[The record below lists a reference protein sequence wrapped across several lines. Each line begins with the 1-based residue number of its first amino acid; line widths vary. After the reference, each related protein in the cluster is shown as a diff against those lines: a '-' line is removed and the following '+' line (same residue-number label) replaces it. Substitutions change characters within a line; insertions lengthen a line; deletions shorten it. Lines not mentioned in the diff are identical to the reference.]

1 MELSFREKGIPK
13 NLVKRILLLI
23 IIFFAGLV
31 FFNIIINF
39 HPKSDVSKMSS
50 PTLPTISM
58 SASGTDLNEL
68 HGYKNEMDACFMR
81 DDIVPLSLDRKLP
94 IKIKTY
100 GAKISNV
107 SYEIYS
113 LDTERKI
120 AESKISDLSKDGG
133 DSVSA
138 EPVLSNLIDTGQEYI
153 LVLKLKADSNDLFY
167 YTRITIP
174 QDYHENECLEFAK
187 YFHNTSLAENY
198 ADLATYIEPDGSS
211 SDLSHVT
218 INSNLNLVGWQ
229 GFSGSSAGDPVYSY
243 KEINT
248 SYSSI
253 GINFRMQD
261 SEGSYYNVYEYY
273 RIRYSPDR
281 MYLLS
286 YDRKCEKTLSTSN
299 TSLDSNLL
307 NIGLSSSNIPLI
319 SNETGQVAAFVQG
332 GELYE
337 YDQTKGTL
345 SKIFSFI
352 TGDNTDPREYYSEH
366 NIKLLSIDE
375 TGTLDFAVY
384 GYMNDGPHEGYC
396 GIDVF
401 HYDSKTG
408 NTNEQAFINST
419 KSYRVLNANFSEL
432 IYQSAVGN
440 LYILLDGTLFRI
452 NLNTMMSE
460 EMYADLKS
468 SEYAVSGSGR
478 YVAISDSEKANKIKI
493 IDLDDESEI
502 TVSAGKDESLIPLY
516 FMEDDLAYGTAK
528 NSDVIIDAGG
538 DKTLPMYKID
548 IVSISGHKTSN
559 QMTYQK
565 SGIYITNVEKQE
577 TALELTRVTKSGDG
591 FAPAEADAIKSSSGE
606 TNRVVTLKT
615 DEDGNSVIAMAAL
628 SKDETVTLNFKTAG
642 LTLLNKNNTI
652 NIDSKSTIEE
662 YYVYVGN
669 DVILATADV
678 STALSSAE
686 ENSGIVLDSSQQIV
700 WKNTKSAAAYL
711 RKEISESSSS
721 SNIGKCLSSMLAY
734 EDENVDVD
742 VYLNEGESIIKI
754 LSGALK
760 DDKVLNLSGCA
771 LSQVL
776 YYVNLGTPV
785 YASTGTDS
793 AVLITGYDSATVTI
807 YDPAGGTQ
815 KLSLEDAQAAFSN
828 AGNIYA
834 GYIRSK

>member
-13 NLVKRILLLI
+13 NLVRRILLLI
-23 IIFFAGLV
+23 SIFIAGLV

-39 HPKSDVSKMSS
+39 HPKTDVSNMTP
-50 PTLPTISM
+50 PTLPTVSM
-58 SASGTDLNEL
+58 SALDTELNEL

-81 DDIVPLSLDRKLP
+81 DDIVPISSDRKLP
-94 IKIKTY
+94 ISIMTY
-100 GAKISNV
+100 GAKISDV

-120 AESKISDLSKDGG
+120 AESEISELKKEG
-133 DSVSA
+133 DTVSA
-138 EPVLSNLIDTGQEYI
+138 EPVLSNLIDVGQEYI
-153 LVLKLKADSNDLFY
+153 LVLKLKANSDELYY

-174 QDYHENECLEFAK
+174 KNYHESECLQFAK
-187 YFHNTSLAENY
+187 YFHETALSENY
-198 ADLATYIEPDGSS
+198 TELATYIEPDGSAT
-211 SDLSHVT
+211 DLSHVT
-218 INSNLNLVGWQ
+218 INSNLDLIGWQ
-229 GFSGSSAGDPVYSY
+229 GFSGSAIGTPVYSY
-243 KEINT
+243 KEINST
-248 SYSSI
+248 YSSI
-253 GINFRMQD
+253 GMNFRMQD
-261 SEGSYYNVYEYY
+261 SSQSSYNVYEYY

-286 YDRKCEKTLSTSN
+286 FDRKCEKSISTSN
-299 TSLDSNLL
+299 VAINSNEL
-307 NIGLSSSNIPLI
+307 NIGLSSSDMPLI

-337 YDQTKGTL
+337 YDQTKGVL

-352 TGDNTDPREYYSEH
+352 TGDETDPREYYSEH

-384 GYMNDGPHEGYC
+384 GYMNDGPHEGHC

-432 IYQSAVGN
+432 IYQSAAGK
-440 LYILLDGTLFRI
+440 LYIILDSALFRI
-452 NLNTMMSE
+452 NLKTMIAE
-460 EMYADLKS
+460 EMYSDLRS
-468 SEYAVSGSGR
+468 SDYAVSGSGR
-478 YVAISDSEKANKIKI
+478 YVAISDPENSDKINI
-493 IDLDDESEI
+493 IDLDDESKI
-502 TVSAGKDESLIPLY
+502 TVSGGSDESLIPLY
-516 FMEDDLAYGTAK
+516 FMEDDLAFGTAK

-538 DKTLPMYKID
+538 GRTLPMYKID
-548 IVSISGHKTSN
+548 IVAISGSKTSN
-559 QMTYQK
+559 LMTYEK
-565 SGIYITNVEKQE
+565 DGIYITNVVKQE
-577 TALELTRVTKSGDG
+577 TALELTRVSKSADG
-591 FAPAEADAIKSSSGE
+591 FAPAEKDAIKSSSGE

-615 DEDGNSVIAMAAL
+615 DENGNTVIAMASL
-628 SKDETVTLNFKTAG
+628 SADDAVTLSFNTAG

-652 NIDSKSTIEE
+652 NIDSKSNIEE

-669 DVILATADV
+669 DIIIATADI
-678 STALSSAE
+678 STALASAE
-686 ENSGIVLDSSQQIV
+686 TNSGIVLNSNQQIV
-700 WKNTKSAAAYL
+700 WKNTKSASAYL
-711 RKEISESSSS
+711 RREITPSTSSSV
-721 SNIGKCLSSMLAY
+721 IGKCLSSMLLY
-734 EDENVDVD
+734 EGENVDVD

-760 DDKVLNLSGCA
+760 DDRVFNLSGCA

-785 YASTGTDS
+785 YAQTGTDS
-793 AVLITGYDSATVTI
+793 AVLITGYDNSSVTI
-807 YDPAGGTQ
+807 YNPDNGT
-815 KLSLEDAQAAFSN
+815 KKMSMEDAQLTFQN
-828 AGNIYA
+828 AGNIFA

>member
-13 NLVKRILLLI
+13 NLVRRILLLI
-23 IIFFAGLV
+23 IIFIAGLV

-39 HPKSDVSKMSS
+39 HPKSAVSKMTA

-58 SASGTDLNEL
+58 SAGDTELNEL

-81 DDIVPLSLDRKLP
+81 DDIVPLSSDRKLP
-94 IKIKTY
+94 ISIKTY

-120 AESKISDLSKDGG
+120 AESKISDLSKGKDT
-133 DSVSA
+133 VSA
-138 EPVLSNLIDTGQEYI
+138 EPVLSNLIDAGQEYI
-153 LVLKLKADSNDLFY
+153 LVLKLKADSNELYY

-174 QDYHENECLEFAK
+174 QNYHESECLAFAK
-187 YFHNTSLAENY
+187 YFHETALAENF
-198 ADLATYIEPDGSS
+198 ADLATYVEPDGSS

-218 INSNLNLVGWQ
+218 INSDLNLIGWQ
-229 GFSGSSAGDPVYSY
+229 GFSGKSVGDPVYSY

-286 YDRKCEKTLSTSN
+286 YDRKCEKNISTSN
-299 TSLDSNLL
+299 VALDSNLL
-307 NIGLSSSNIPLI
+307 NIGLSSSDIPLI

-337 YDQTKGTL
+337 YDQTSGTL
-345 SKIFSFI
+345 LKIFSFI

-384 GYMNDGPHEGYC
+384 GYMNDGPHEGHC

-408 NTNEQAFINST
+408 NTNEQAFINSS

-432 IYQSAVGN
+432 IYQSAAGN
-440 LYILLDGTLFRI
+440 LYIILDGALFRI
-452 NLNTMMSE
+452 DLKTMISE
-460 EMYADLKS
+460 EMYSDLKS
-468 SEYAVSGSGR
+468 SDYAVSGSGR
-478 YVAISDSEKANKIKI
+478 YVAISNSENPDKIKI

-502 TVSAGKDESLIPLY
+502 TVSGDSDESLIPLY

-538 DKTLPMYKID
+538 DKTLPMYKIG
-548 IVSISGHKTSN
+548 IISISGKKTSN
-559 QMTYQK
+559 LMTYQK
-565 SGIYITNVEKQE
+565 DGIYITNVTKQE

-591 FAPAEADAIKSSSGE
+591 FAPAEKDAIKSSSGE

-615 DEDGNSVIAMAAL
+615 DENGNSVIAMASL
-628 SKDETVTLNFKTAG
+628 SKDESVTLSFKTAG

-652 NIDSKSTIEE
+652 NIESKSDIEE

-669 DVILATADV
+669 DVILATADI

-686 ENSGIVLDSSQQIV
+686 ANSGIVLDSNQQIV
-700 WKNTKSAAAYL
+700 WKNTKSSSAYL
-711 RKEISESSSS
+711 RHEITASSSS
-721 SNIGKCLSSMLAY
+721 SVKGKCLASMLLY

-754 LSGALK
+754 LSSALK
-760 DDKVLNLSGCA
+760 DDTVLNLSGCA

-785 YASTGTDS
+785 YASTSADT
-793 AVLITGYDSATVTI
+793 AVLITGYDGSSVTV
-807 YDPAGGTQ
+807 YDPDAGT
-815 KLSLEDAQAAFSN
+815 KKISMDDATAMFSN